1 MSDKRAFT
9 YVVDRFEDND
19 WVVLERE
26 DGETFNV
33 PRGWLS
39 AHLKEGDVLKVKRLE
54 DLREGVVQ
62 HFLYLLTDEEA
73 AASRREQ
80 ARLKRDEL
88 AKGPSGEIDL

>member
-1 MSDKRAFT
+1 MSHTNTFT
-9 YVVDRFEDND
+9 YVVDRFEDNN

-39 AHLKEGDVLKVKRLE
+39 TYLKEGDVLKVKRLE

-62 HFLYLLTDEEA
+62 HFLYLEIDEEA
-73 AASRREQ
+73 VESRREQ

-88 AKGPSGEIDL
+88 VKGPSGDIDL